1 MKSQFTGETKVANK
15 HMKRY
20 SIPPVIRETQIIKA
34 VVDFLCGPMVRNLPY
49 NAGEVAGELRSHKL
63 QSK

>member
-1 MKSQFTGETKVANK
+1 MKSQFTEETKVANK
-15 HMKRY
+15 HMKRH
-20 SIPPVIRETQIIKA
+20 SIPPVIRETHIIKT
-34 VVDFLCGPMVRNLPY
+34 VVDFLFGPMVKNLPY